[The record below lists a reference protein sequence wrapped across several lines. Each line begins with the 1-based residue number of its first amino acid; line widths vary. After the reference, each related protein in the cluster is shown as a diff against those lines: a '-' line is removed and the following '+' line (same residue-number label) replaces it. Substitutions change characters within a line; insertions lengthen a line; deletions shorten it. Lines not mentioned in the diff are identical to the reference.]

1 MRKRV
6 PNTFLS
12 VSATTR
18 KERGQEDSGSEYHFL
33 KREDF
38 EKRINN
44 EQFLEWANIYGDL
57 YGTPKEP
64 IEKALAEKKLAI
76 LEIDVQGAE
85 QLRKSLGQNAAFV
98 FIAPPSMDALKERLT
113 GRKTE
118 SDKSIEMRLK
128 VARDELKHID
138 KYDYIL
144 LNDDLEKATQNLCE
158 IISKIKKE
166 V

>member
-18 KERGQEDSGSEYHFL
+18 KERGQENSGSEYDFL

-38 EKRINN
+38 EDQIEKDK
-44 EQFLEWANIYGDL
+44 FLEWANIYGDL
-57 YGTPKEP
+57 YGTPRKP
-64 IEKALAEKKLAI
+64 IEKALAEHKLVI

-85 QLRKSLGQNAAFV
+85 QLRKSLGQKAAYV
-98 FIAPPSMDALKERLT
+98 FIAPPSMNALKERLT
-113 GRKTE
+113 GRMTE
-118 SDKSIEMRLK
+118 TEESLELRLR

-138 KYDYIL
+138 RFDYIL
-144 LNDDLEKATQNLCE
+144 VNDDLEQATNNLCE
-158 IISKIKKE
+158 IVSEIKRE